1 MGRQEAEDSEFKPA
15 FDYLYSKMVEEKV
28 SQGRSRSAAEAET
41 REIGIKA
48 GRSLMAEGG
57 NWVRAVKYNAG
68 QAGWKANSAGE
79 TVAASASAVRS
90 SGEETA
96 ATIAAG
102 EKSAK
107 TLGKGGSGASVGE
120 LTIEDI
126 TNITDPEEHAKAY
139 QAWVDK
145 QTGNESGWTP
155 R

>member
-1 MGRQEAEDSEFKPA
+1 
-15 FDYLYSKMVEEKV
+15 
-28 SQGRSRSAAEAET
+28 
-41 REIGIKA
+41 
-48 GRSLMAEGG
+48 MAEGG
-57 NWVRAVKYNAG
+57 NWVKAVKYNAG
-68 QAGWKANSAGE
+68 QAGWKAKSVSE
-79 TVAASASAVRS
+79 TVATSAPAVKS

-102 EKSAK
+102 EKAAK

-139 QAWVDK
+139 LAWVDK
-145 QTGNESGWTP
+145 QTESSSDWKP